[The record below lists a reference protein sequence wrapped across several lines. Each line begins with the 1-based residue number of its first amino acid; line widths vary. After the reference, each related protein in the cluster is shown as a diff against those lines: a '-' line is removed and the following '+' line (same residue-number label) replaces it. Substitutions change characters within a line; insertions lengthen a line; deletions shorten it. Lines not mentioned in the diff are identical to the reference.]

1 VFWKIIGVSAAVLT
15 MFGFVPQIVKVFKT
29 KSAKDVSILT
39 LVQFALG
46 TILWIVY
53 GVYLKNAI
61 IITANIVTLTTL
73 LILIS
78 MYIFYTRFK
87 SKMI

>member
-1 VFWKIIGVSAAVLT
+1 MFWKIIGVSAAVLT